1 MPSYPFNL
9 ATSTQKKDQGIFWSY
24 PLNFCFKKGPERP
37 KMPIRSREHL
47 GTGRCEPQIGAAL
60 VTQEPSQLDRAGE
73 RGAELIRCAARVE
86 ERTVDQFDE
95 DAPILHRL
103 AISTNLRAA
112 LSGSV
117 KALGSTN
124 FMGSAANRADGQ
136 TADISPPSMS
146 AGRAIPQ
153 NRPRCGRPGTPPMR
167 LRSQRGLGQRW
178 RGTTARAFARMTA
191 GVKSRMTSP
200 KGLVMGN
207 ARANRNRADMH

>member
-1 MPSYPFNL
+1 
-9 ATSTQKKDQGIFWSY
+9 
-24 PLNFCFKKGPERP
+24 
-37 KMPIRSREHL
+37 MPIRSREHL

-124 FMGSAANRADGQ
+124 FMGSAANRAAAFATVKPPIFLCRPCLLVAPFLKIGLGAVGQ
-136 TADISPPSMS
+136 EHLPCGFEVS
-146 AGRAIPQ
+146 AGLVK
-153 NRPRCGRPGTPPMR
+153 GG
-167 LRSQRGLGQRW
+167 
-178 RGTTARAFARMTA
+178 GTTARAFARMTA
-191 GVKSRMTSP
+191 GVK
-200 KGLVMGN
+200 
-207 ARANRNRADMH
+207 AA

>member
-1 MPSYPFNL
+1 
-9 ATSTQKKDQGIFWSY
+9 
-24 PLNFCFKKGPERP
+24 
-37 KMPIRSREHL
+37 MPIRSREHL

-60 VTQEPSQLDRAGE
+60 VTQEPSRLDRAGE

-153 NRPRCGRPGTPPMR
+153 I
-167 LRSQRGLGQRW
+167 GLGAVGQEHLPCGFEVSAGLVKAG
-178 RGTTARAFARMTA
+178 GTTARAFARMTA
-191 GVKSRMTSP
+191 GVK
-200 KGLVMGN
+200 
-207 ARANRNRADMH
+207 AA

>member
-1 MPSYPFNL
+1 M
-9 ATSTQKKDQGIFWSY
+9 
-24 PLNFCFKKGPERP
+24 
-37 KMPIRSREHL
+37 
-47 GTGRCEPQIGAAL
+47 
-60 VTQEPSQLDRAGE
+60 TQEPSQLDRAGE

-124 FMGSAANRADGQ
+124 FMGSAANRAACVRHGQ

-153 NRPRCGRPGTPPMR
+153 I
-167 LRSQRGLGQRW
+167 GLGAVGQEHLPCGFEVSAGLVKGG
-178 RGTTARAFARMTA
+178 GTTARAFARMTA
-191 GVKSRMTSP
+191 GVK
-200 KGLVMGN
+200 
-207 ARANRNRADMH
+207 AA

>member
-9 ATSTQKKDQGIFWSY
+9 AASTQKKDQGIFWSY

-124 FMGSAANRADGQ
+124 FMGSAANRAAAFA
-136 TADISPPSMS
+136 TVKPPIFLRRPCLLVAPFLKS
-146 AGRAIPQ
+146 ASV
-153 NRPRCGRPGTPPMR
+153 
-167 LRSQRGLGQRW
+167 RSARN
-178 RGTTARAFARMTA
+178 TSHAASKSARAWSKLAALPR
-191 GVKSRMTSP
+191 VHSP
-200 KGLVMGN
+200 G
-207 ARANRNRADMH
+207 

>member
-1 MPSYPFNL
+1 
-9 ATSTQKKDQGIFWSY
+9 
-24 PLNFCFKKGPERP
+24 
-37 KMPIRSREHL
+37 MPIRSREHL

-103 AISTNLRAA
+103 GISTNLRAA

-124 FMGSAANRADGQ
+124 FMGSAANRAACVRHGQ

-178 RGTTARAFARMTA
+178 RHYRACIRPDDCR
-191 GVKSRMTSP
+191 GKSRMTSP

-207 ARANRNRADMH
+207 ARANRNRADMHVPVMDMPCLFSGVW